1 MTNIKPTS
9 WRDVI
14 KVHPA
19 ADMLPEMTT
28 DEKKLLGEDIRRNGL
43 RNRVAVI
50 EGPDD
55 EPILIDGRSRLDA
68 MELVGLEIALED
80 VAVLAVCRKCEPGFD
95 PYAYVISTNVH
106 RRHLTPEQKRDVIAK
121 LLKTQPEK
129 SNRTIA
135 KQTKTDHK
143 TVGAMR
149 EKLEAGG
156 EIPHHDLRE
165 DARGIMQPAHKPT
178 SACSDSPPAR
188 GGSAVLFG
196 DRPMSKT
203 EAKKL
208 ERQNAELEAKELY
221 EQVGAFHHELIGFI
235 NDNYCPRL
243 IAWCEAHPQLDDEGK
258 GGLINA
264 LESCS
269 MTLQQLAQKIDGRGP
284 ADNDEAASAPA
295 AAPVGDEPGI
305 PEFLRRT

>member
-1 MTNIKPTS
+1 MMP
-9 WRDVI
+9 
-14 KVHPA
+14 
-19 ADMLPEMTT
+19 PE
-28 DEKKLLGEDIRRNGL
+28 ELKALGEDIKENWL
-43 RNRVAVI
+43 RTNIAVWQAD
-50 EGPDD
+50 EGRPWF
-55 EPILIDGRSRLDA
+55 LLDGRNRLDA
-68 MELVGLEIALED
+68 AELVGLSVKFIKQRGD
-80 VAVLAVCRKCEPGFD
+80 VTVQIGNHIWAVDDVTSID
-95 PYAYVISTNVH
+95 PYEWVISANVH
-106 RRHLTPEQKRDVIAK
+106 RRHLTPEQKRDLIAK
-121 LLKTQPEK
+121 LLKAQPEK

-135 KQTKTDHK
+135 KETKTDHK
-143 TVGAMR
+143 TVGAVR
-149 EKLEAGG
+149 EKLEAAG
-156 EIPHHDLRE
+156 EIPHHYVRE
-165 DARGIMQPAHKPT
+165 DARGTMQPAHKPT

-188 GGSAVLFG
+188 GGAAVLFG
-196 DRPMSKT
+196 ERPMSKT

-284 ADNDEAASAPA
+284 DDNEAAQAPA
-295 AAPVGDEPGI
+295 APPVGNELDI
-305 PEFLRRT
+305 PPDLKRT